1 MIAWCIILFHQCLSL
16 LVLLPGGPYCSI
28 HTSLYQLCKKYISYS
43 KTTNQQSTVYYGKNP
58 RMTFIGKLQKFLV
71 FFYVCIST
79 GIAHYL
85 EICILCIFLLQQTDR
100 SITNNP
106 PHSIQDGLN
115 IAFTYIKEEML
126 FRNHPKCT
134 IDNDYPSFF
143 LIISKA

>member
-1 MIAWCIILFHQCLSL
+1 MHHFTSFARNTSHTARLLINKVPPSLTRLLWQKSHNDFHWK
-16 LVLLPGGPYCSI
+16 V
-28 HTSLYQLCKKYISYS
+28 TEISS
-43 KTTNQQSTVYYGKNP
+43 
-58 RMTFIGKLQKFLV
+58 V
-71 FFYVCIST
+71 FNVCIST

>member
-1 MIAWCIILFHQCLSL
+1 MHHFTSFARNTSHTARLLINKVPPSLTRLLWQKSQNDFHWK
-16 LVLLPGGPYCSI
+16 V
-28 HTSLYQLCKKYISYS
+28 TEISS
-43 KTTNQQSTVYYGKNP
+43 
-58 RMTFIGKLQKFLV
+58 V
-71 FFYVCIST
+71 FNVCIST

-115 IAFTYIKEEML
+115 IAFTYTCIKEEML